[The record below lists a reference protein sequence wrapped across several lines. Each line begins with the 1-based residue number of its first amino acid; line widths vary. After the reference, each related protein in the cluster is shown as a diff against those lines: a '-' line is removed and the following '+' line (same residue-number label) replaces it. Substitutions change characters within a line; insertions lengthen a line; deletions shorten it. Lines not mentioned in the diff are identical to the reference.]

1 MAGMPFTP
9 CSGTECDTETSIVMM
24 RKVFG
29 GVIDSLVNGTDPSA
43 VTANTN
49 VLASMMSY
57 WNSGMLIVA
66 SLIFSYV
73 ALVGVLNTANDGESM
88 GKQWSSAWTTMR
100 TVLGGAV
107 LLPSASGY
115 SYIQLLVLMFSLWG
129 VGLANTI
136 YRDGA
141 VDGAFSSAAAGVQL
155 EGDTYGL
162 GNFAK
167 SYLKNSYCVH
177 AANSLYA
184 PNANV
189 GVDGV
194 PENVSGNQGTKTST
208 YNIKDAGV
216 ASLAGGKPFC
226 GAVSLD
232 TYVGQPT
239 TDDTTGIKSA
249 LESIHTQAQNVK
261 VNVTVSMMQEID
273 AWVNSMPVS
282 DSAADWSK
290 VNADKLNQIITNAN
304 NRTKTGLATAANS
317 AGVRTGFQNYRDY
330 VVKSGWAE
338 AGGWNRRMNSILGE
352 MSQIATQ
359 SPGKTTE
366 PSFKDLPDD
375 SKASDLELIYTAAT
389 TRLLTSSSEK
399 ATSEELQNDF
409 DFLAGV
415 STTDP
420 NTYNAIFTNLNVWM
434 SKKFSNIITGIVVDD
449 DAAINCINSQG
460 VIGGSL
466 IRLSCLGTEIK
477 AAPRVIYTADASI
490 RLTFATLAVGTSLDI
505 TDTTNKS
512 INAVKDLYNS
522 MVSGILSWA
531 DDMQDIANYFVV
543 VLPMLGIIFF
553 MAAVVSFFL
562 SVIQS
567 LIAATLWAVMHMT
580 PSRTFIG
587 SQSQGYML
595 LLTMFTRPALAVV
608 GLVVSLMLAD
618 VAIPFVTKMFFS
630 AQSLQVE
637 NGIGGTLALFSTI
650 KIRLILYGGVL
661 TAMLYIIFSLPQT
674 LFEQIWAWIGV
685 GIAPLGASY
694 TSVGLGQDGR
704 IFAGGQ
710 GKNFGGNS
718 SNSNANDPN
727 SPNLNNPRSQ
737 RRPSAA
743 VSEAGQSTI
752 SPERGA

>member
-115 SYIQLLVLMFSLWG
+115 SYIQLLVLTFSLWG

-162 GNFAK
+162 GVFAK

-189 GVDGV
+189 GVDGT
-194 PENVSGNQGTKTST
+194 PENISGSQGTITKTF
-208 YNIKDAGV
+208 NIKDAGV
-216 ASLAGGKPFC
+216 ASLAGGKPVC
-226 GAVSLD
+226 GSVSLD
-232 TYVGQPT
+232 TYVAHPMS
-239 TDDTTGIKSA
+239 DDNTGIKSA
-249 LESIHTQAQNVK
+249 METIHTQAQNVK

-282 DSAADWSK
+282 DSASDWSK

-317 AGVRTGFQNYRDY
+317 AGVRTGFQNYRNY
-330 VVKSGWAE
+330 VVQSGWAE

-359 SPGKTTE
+359 SPGKTSE

-375 SKASDLELIYTAAT
+375 SKANDLKLIYTAAT
-389 TRLLTSSSEK
+389 TRLLTSSTEK
-399 ATSEELQNDF
+399 ATTEELYKDF
-409 DFLAGV
+409 DMLAGV
-415 STTDP
+415 SSTDP
-420 NTYNAIFTNLNVWM
+420 DTYNRITTNLSVYLNRA
-434 SKKFSNIITGIVVDD
+434 FSDLFTGIVLDNTN
-449 DAAINCINSQG
+449 ATNCVNSNG

-466 IRLSCLGTEIK
+466 IKLTCLGTEIK
-477 AAPRVIYTADASI
+477 ARTTTIYAADAVVKGVV
-490 RLTFATLAVGTSLDI
+490 LTANLGTSFDFS
-505 TDTTNKS
+505 DTTKKIIDNLEKYYDYITKPVLEFTNTMS
-512 INAVKDLYNS
+512 DV
-522 MVSGILSWA
+522 G
-531 DDMQDIANYFVV
+531 NYLTV
-543 VLPMLGIIFF
+543 VLPMMATLFF
-553 MAAVVSFFL
+553 MAAVISFFL

-587 SQSQGYML
+587 SQNQGYML

-618 VAIPFVTKMFFS
+618 VAIPYLTRTFFEG
-630 AQSLQVE
+630 QVLNVE
-637 NGIGGTLALFSTI
+637 TGVAGILALIGTLKF
-650 KIRLILYGGVL
+650 RLYLYCTAL

-685 GIAPLGASY
+685 GISPLGASH
-694 TSVGLGQDGR
+694 TNVGSVNSGTMQHTGSQGV
-704 IFAGGQ
+704 FNPKKAPSGSSAGTAQ
-710 GKNFGGNS
+710 YP
-718 SNSNANDPN
+718 SNKTRASTI
-727 SPNLNNPRSQ
+727 
-737 RRPSAA
+737 

-752 SPERGA
+752 SPERGV